1 MHALGASLVT
11 ISPQTPDNSLSMAE
25 KNDLQFEVLSD
36 VGNKVARQFRLVFA
50 LVEILRPLYKQIG
63 ADLQKYNGDE
73 SYELPI
79 PGTFVIAQ
87 DGTIRL
93 ASVDADYTHR
103 LEPSV
108 IIESLRLLSSDPATA
123 EGDTNENLR

>member
-1 MHALGASLVT
+1 MQSLGASLVA

-36 VGNKVARQFRLVFA
+36 AGNTVARQFRLVFA
-50 LVEILRPLYKQIG
+50 LADILRPLYKQIG

-108 IIESLRLLSSDPATA
+108 ILESLRTLSSS
-123 EGDTNENLR
+123 